1 MLYMQRCDNITP
13 KNFFWHIFFEVD
25 VNYIYMEIPKQQKRK
40 PGQSTT
46 KEEKGNSFSDFFN
59 RFSTA
64 VTRITGRAYT
74 FIAAIVIVLV
84 WAITGPVFDFSD
96 TWQLVINTGT
106 TIVTFLMVFVIQHSQ
121 NKDTVA
127 LQLKLDE
134 LLAAS
139 TASNKL
145 ISVED
150 LTDEELDVMKK
161 FYAHLST
168 ITEKEK
174 TNKIHS
180 LEEQKEEVEENIKK
194 IKKISVKK

>member
-1 MLYMQRCDNITP
+1 MKTP
-13 KNFFWHIFFEVD
+13 KQK
-25 VNYIYMEIPKQQKRK
+25 KQQNQHLE
-40 PGQSTT
+40 QSD
-46 KEEKGNSFSDFFN
+46 KQKGNSFSVFFN

-64 VTRITGRAYT
+64 VTRITGKAYA
-74 FIAAIVIVLV
+74 FIAAIAIVIV
-84 WAITGPVFDFSD
+84 WAITGPVFNFSD

-161 FYAHLST
+161 FYAHLSVLSQK
-168 ITEKEK
+168 EKE
-174 TNKIHS
+174 NKIHS
-180 LEEQKEEVEENIKK
+180 LEDHKELVQAEIEK
-194 IKKISVKK
+194 IKKSPTKN

>member
-1 MLYMQRCDNITP
+1 MLPEKI
-13 KNFFWHIFFEVD
+13 FWHIFFEVW
-25 VNYIYMEIPKQQKRK
+25 VNNIYMGIPKQKTRQKQK
-40 PGQSTT
+40 PGQSTSD
-46 KEEKGNSFSDFFN
+46 KPKDNSFSAFFN

-74 FIAAIVIVLV
+74 FITAIVIVLV
-84 WAITGPVFDFSD
+84 WGITGPVFNFSD

-121 NKDTVA
+121 NKDTIA

-150 LTDEELDVMKK
+150 LTDEELDIMKK
-161 FYAHLST
+161 FYTHLSVLSDK
-168 ITEKEK
+168 EKE
-174 TNKIHS
+174 NKIHS
-180 LEEQKEEVEENIKK
+180 LEDEKDIVEEEIEK
-194 IKKISVKK
+194 VKKTPTKK

>member
-1 MLYMQRCDNITP
+1 MAENVQEKISGIYFLKWNI
-13 KNFFWHIFFEVD
+13 ND
-25 VNYIYMEIPKQQKRK
+25 IYMEIPKQKKRQKQK
-40 PGQSTT
+40 PESSASD
-46 KEEKGNSFSDFFN
+46 KPKGNSFSVFFN

-64 VTRITGRAYT
+64 VTRITGKAYT
-74 FIAAIVIVLV
+74 FITAIVVVLV
-84 WAITGPVFDFSD
+84 WGITGPVFKFSD

-161 FYAHLST
+161 FYAHLS
-168 ITEKEK
+168 ILSEKEK
-174 TNKIHS
+174 QNKIHS
-180 LEEQKEEVEENIKK
+180 LEDEKDFVQEEIGKVKETPTKK
-194 IKKISVKK
+194 

>member
-1 MLYMQRCDNITP
+1 M
-13 KNFFWHIFFEVD
+13 K
-25 VNYIYMEIPKQQKRK
+25 IPKQKKQQKQK
-40 PGQSTT
+40 TSLSNKKQN
-46 KEEKGNSFSDFFN
+46 GNSFSDFFN
-59 RFSTA
+59 RFCAA
-64 VTRITGRAYT
+64 VTRITGKAYT
-74 FIAAIVIVLV
+74 FITAIVIVLV
-84 WAITGPVFDFSD
+84 WGISGPVFNFSD

-121 NKDTVA
+121 NKDTIA

-161 FYAHLST
+161 FYAHLSEVT
-168 ITEKEK
+168 QKEK
-174 TNKIHS
+174 KNRIHS
-180 LEEQKEEVEENIKK
+180 LEEQNDEIEKNIEEVKK
-194 IKKISVKK
+194 IPVKK